1 MKTKIK
7 PLGRIP
13 GEGEGKK
20 QGMEAQRLR
29 ERKELLRLQA
39 FYLQVKEL
47 VEKMEDSNA
56 KNR

>member
-1 MKTKIK
+1 MEDKMK

-13 GEGEGKK
+13 GEGERRKK
-20 QGMEAQRLR
+20 SMEAQRLK

-39 FYLQVKEL
+39 FYLEIKEL
-47 VEKMEDSNA
+47 VEKMEESYV

>member
-20 QGMEAQRLR
+20 ESMEAQRLKER
-29 ERKELLRLQA
+29 EELLRLQA

-47 VEKMEDSNA
+47 VEKMEETYV